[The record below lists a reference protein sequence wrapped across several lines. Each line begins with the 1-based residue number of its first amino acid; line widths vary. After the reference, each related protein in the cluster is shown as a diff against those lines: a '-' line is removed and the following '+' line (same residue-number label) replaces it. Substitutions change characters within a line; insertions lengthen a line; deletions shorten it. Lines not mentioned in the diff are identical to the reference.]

1 MTGPKNI
8 EGDKI
13 TRLAEAFSDDI
24 MSLSDDEALAEF
36 AEMGG
41 DATLNARIGA
51 DLFERASISIN
62 RQRMLKAKAGVAADK
77 LRSARS
83 ATTINIAEARARLRS
98 FLQQPGLQLTLA
110 ARNESELSD
119 RDVLSALA
127 DLEELGL
134 LPKNGDG
141 ERE

>member
-1 MTGPKNI
+1 MTGRNNT

-13 TRLAEAFSDDI
+13 ARLAKAFSDDI

-51 DLFERASISIN
+51 DLLERASISIN
-62 RQRMLKAKAGVAADK
+62 MQRMLQAKAGVAADK

-83 ATTINIAEARARLRS
+83 TATIGIAEARARLRS